1 MFAFKFILAIIGINP
16 ARAEEATSEDEKQ
29 VMSLKQE
36 EDKQQIVSR
45 YQFLQKSKN
54 SPKINIFGVQYWPK
68 SD

>member
-45 YQFLQKSKN
+45 Y
-54 SPKINIFGVQYWPK
+54 
-68 SD
+68 